1 MVRAA
6 APPAV
11 SVSVAVFPLLRSIS
25 GNRAPQFAHIAA
37 ARHRRRPTLR
47 PGGAGVYRLVPVAGA
62 ANRLISE
69 FCRGTPA
76 VAARSEVPTSELMS
90 LIRISYAVSCL
101 QTHINQQ

>member
-11 SVSVAVFPLLRSIS
+11 SVSVAVFPLLRPIS
-25 GNRAPQFAHIAA
+25 GNRAPRFAHIAA

-62 ANRLISE
+62 ANRRISE
-69 FCRGTPA
+69 ICRGTPA
-76 VAARSEVPTSELMS
+76 VAESPGR
-90 LIRISYAVSCL
+90 YADRLSPHVAACDGEIGRGSGRG
-101 QTHINQQ
+101 